1 MSALDCCSSSISTL
15 LRVSPITESA
25 LKNLVNTKLCSQ
37 ATSLGLGVSI
47 TSNLTGNISR
57 RPWNGMDGK
66 TGYRYNLPF
75 LVRFSID
82 LRLGVYPNENLLG
95 FGKELNDSL

>member
-1 MSALDCCSSSISTL
+1 
-15 LRVSPITESA
+15 
-25 LKNLVNTKLCSQ
+25 
-37 ATSLGLGVSI
+37 
-47 TSNLTGNISR
+47 
-57 RPWNGMDGK
+57 MDGK